1 MVLTLI
7 RRHLIAD
14 FLIPAARVLSEKSL
28 IVLFHRA
35 GEPFLYV
42 FFFLPPVANA
52 YMVGCSITAPRFL
65 TWVS

>member
-28 IVLFHRA
+28 TVLFHRA

-42 FFFLPPVANA
+42 FFPYHLWLMP
-52 YMVGCSITAPRFL
+52 
-65 TWVS
+65 TW